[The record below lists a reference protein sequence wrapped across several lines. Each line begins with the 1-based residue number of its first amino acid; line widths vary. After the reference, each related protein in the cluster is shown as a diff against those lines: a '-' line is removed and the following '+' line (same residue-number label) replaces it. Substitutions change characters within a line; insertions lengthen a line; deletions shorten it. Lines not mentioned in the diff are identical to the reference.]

1 VLTNGRAQ
9 RTAHAH
15 RAAAVDNRDAACA
28 DNETDIGDVIVPRD
42 IERQGLACVHE
53 HSGGDF
59 AHGQRIRCRGIQPRG
74 HRQRSQHRERR
85 VLEATSEAPMRP
97 AAQGS
102 GEPQDEADGSCH
114 PRHAMRYLELLP
126 AIQVAV

>member
-1 VLTNGRAQ
+1 
-9 RTAHAH
+9 
-15 RAAAVDNRDAACA
+15 
-28 DNETDIGDVIVPRD
+28 
-42 IERQGLACVHE
+42 
-53 HSGGDF
+53 
-59 AHGQRIRCRGIQPRG
+59 
-74 HRQRSQHRERR
+74 
-85 VLEATSEAPMRP
+85 LEAISEAAMRP